1 MEAEKVPGDCGGQEG
16 SRKLQRF
23 KRFLTVV
30 EAQRFLVAVKV
41 QKVPGSCKEAGRSV
55 GRSAATE
62 LVGNWAWL
70 LSAGSSAAVFTAFV
84 CCSLSSRRCV
94 CACVSA
100 CLSVCVCVLCVFAVP
115 PRGPAEDW
123 EFSVSVRRRILAA
136 AALLILS
143 LLILCC
149 CSEGSKKIEA
159 LAVAA
164 GT

>member
-1 MEAEKVPGDCGGQEG
+1 MRVC
-16 SRKLQRF
+16 
-23 KRFLTVV
+23 
-30 EAQRFLVAVKV
+30 
-41 QKVPGSCKEAGRSV
+41 
-55 GRSAATE
+55 
-62 LVGNWAWL
+62 
-70 LSAGSSAAVFTAFV
+70 LS
-84 CCSLSSRRCV
+84 LCV
-94 CACVSA
+94 
-100 CLSVCVCVLCVFAVP
+100 SVCVRVFAVP